1 MRTRTAHVV
10 VVLAVAAALAA
21 CAQEGDGSTDE
32 AQSSIDVTATEFSF
46 EPDAWTVPADSD
58 VSVTLRNEGTIEH
71 EWVVLAAGTRITS
84 DDEFEED
91 LVEFEVEA
99 DTGDEATGTFQLPAG
114 TYQVICAVPG
124 HLAAGMEGELTVR

>member
-10 VVLAVAAALAA
+10 VVLAVAVALAA

-32 AQSSIDVTATEFSF
+32 AQSSIDVTATEFLF

-71 EWVVLAAGTRITS
+71 EWVVLAVGTRITS